1 MWSWDHLQS
10 LKLKGG
16 CVGECSIWQGVL
28 VFVCFHVL
36 GCFVVLITTETAG
49 VIGLLVEKEGNSG
62 WTKHRFIVISDHM
75 ESWVQNWNHPN
86 GAALWPRDTELIP
99 LPWEWVG
106 SVPLFYLSTQLK
118 SGLTSIWKD
127 REGGAETQPPP
138 LSESSRDFDG
148 YAILPV
154 LQKSYISFPQYK
166 FTRKAY
172 EAWSRPNNAWEKLWA
187 TKTLVFEK
195 AVKEF

>member
-1 MWSWDHLQS
+1 MGSS
-10 LKLKGG
+10 PVFETKGG
-16 CVGECSIWQGVL
+16 V
-28 VFVCFHVL
+28 VL
-36 GCFVVLITTETAG
+36 GNVPYGRGFWFLFAFRFLAVLWCLSSQRQREWLGYWLRKREILGGPNIGSLLSVATWNPGSRIGTTPVGQLCGQETPSWFHFLG
-49 VIGLLVEKEGNSG
+49 NGLALSLYS
-62 WTKHRFIVISDHM
+62 IS
-75 ESWVQNWNHPN
+75 
-86 GAALWPRDTELIP
+86 
-99 LPWEWVG
+99 
-106 SVPLFYLSTQLK
+106 STQLK

-138 LSESSRDFDG
+138 PSESSRNFDG